1 MKLSKNKKII
11 YSVLIVALILLLLYK
26 IPTLARYKTRV
37 NSSGD
42 VWSGMV
48 ASSYRS
54 GTGTSNNPYIIS
66 NGDELAFFSSQ
77 LENNNYEGKYFKISN
92 DILLN
97 GGSFKYENDTLV
109 YILNGNTYYLNGN
122 DYYASSDFSGEKVG
136 TLNSFPSLKN
146 FKGTLDGDYHVIYGY
161 YSDKALFK
169 NLNGNVSS
177 LYIENAAVKSSSSA
191 SIFADT
197 ITDSTIA
204 NVAVDGYLISNNYV
218 VGENEPLI
226 TDVISNYEELD
237 KSVLGS
243 IAIYAKD
250 SSLVNCINKASI
262 KGGYISSGL
271 VGYSDGTSII
281 NSYNT
286 GNIAAYN
293 SNAIGVFTGSGIVDR
308 VYNSGTINNA
318 LIGYVIDSE
327 LEINNSFITTN
338 NYLVSYTADSTITGS
353 NNYYTGQDKGTNV
366 TSTQVT
372 TNNLKDKNFLTQFTE
387 FTSIGDLSTNPLNVW
402 LFADGHYPLLYI
414 DDIANNYAELHV
426 NTHTFSSY
434 TPVIKTK
441 KFNTNIVFAIT
452 DIDNVHPTDKYYYI
466 SNNRTIL
473 SKTSLSSVEWEE
485 YSSAVTISD
494 EGFYVIYIKLV
505 DNNSNVSYIN
515 SDLLVL
521 DKSGSEITITN
532 GTSNWTALTNGELY
546 ADSGFNFSVSATD
559 NLSGIATVQ
568 YYLSNQVINDI
579 DTITWTNYTGNININ
594 NVGKYKLYVK
604 VVDNCDFVTYAS
616 TPLITYDGYTVD
628 NLKPVGFNSGNSITK
643 NSSITFDVNYNNNAQ
658 ASITHYLVSTMVFP
672 INTNITMIDKTNNKV
687 YGYKISE
694 NDTYS
699 LNNGIVKYPLTIFKE
714 KGKVVASN
722 YVESNVQNESFN
734 FTIDFANAT
743 INENYNNVNVYLIGE
758 SNNVAV
764 RPTIT
769 KRSFNI
775 LTSSNLELSHSI
787 STNYNNSIAYNSDSI
802 TNIAINNIISQ
813 NGAYDTKYNDKKIGI
828 MIKLE
833 DNSGNTINKSHLK
846 NIIFSIGDNR
856 YSPGND
862 NIVRINLNSNTT
874 LNTNLSIITHQC
886 TPLLADGTYYIKITG
901 YSSYDGMYFDNNS
914 LTNTLTIPIVVS
926 RTTNNNYNYSFDV
939 LTNSERII
947 NKGSSAQLSFRI
959 LEDSVAHPN
968 IKVSLY
974 RKNQL
979 TAYNQDYTLID
990 LQDYTET
997 QLDEYI
1003 ENVYYVTRNA
1013 VAYQNGRYNNFNV
1026 TLDTQNMNKTS
1037 YKLVF
1042 DLYDG
1047 NIKVES
1053 ISKYFIVR

>member
-1 MKLSKNKKII
+1 MKLSKNKKIV

-42 VWSGMV
+42 VWNGMV

-204 NVAVDGYLISNNYV
+204 NVVVDGYLISNNYV
-218 VGENEPLI
+218 VSEDEPVI
-226 TDVISNYEELD
+226 ADVVSNYEELD

-286 GNIAAYN
+286 GNITAYN

-372 TNNLKDKNFLTQFTE
+372 TNN
-387 FTSIGDLSTNPLNVW
+387 
-402 LFADGHYPLLYI
+402 
-414 DDIANNYAELHV
+414 
-426 NTHTFSSY
+426 
-434 TPVIKTK
+434 
-441 KFNTNIVFAIT
+441 
-452 DIDNVHPTDKYYYI
+452 
-466 SNNRTIL
+466 
-473 SKTSLSSVEWEE
+473 
-485 YSSAVTISD
+485 
-494 EGFYVIYIKLV
+494 
-505 DNNSNVSYIN
+505 
-515 SDLLVL
+515 
-521 DKSGSEITITN
+521 
-532 GTSNWTALTNGELY
+532 
-546 ADSGFNFSVSATD
+546 
-559 NLSGIATVQ
+559 
-568 YYLSNQVINDI
+568 
-579 DTITWTNYTGNININ
+579 
-594 NVGKYKLYVK
+594 
-604 VVDNCDFVTYAS
+604 
-616 TPLITYDGYTVD
+616 
-628 NLKPVGFNSGNSITK
+628 
-643 NSSITFDVNYNNNAQ
+643 
-658 ASITHYLVSTMVFP
+658 
-672 INTNITMIDKTNNKV
+672 
-687 YGYKISE
+687 
-694 NDTYS
+694 
-699 LNNGIVKYPLTIFKE
+699 
-714 KGKVVASN
+714 
-722 YVESNVQNESFN
+722 
-734 FTIDFANAT
+734 
-743 INENYNNVNVYLIGE
+743 
-758 SNNVAV
+758 
-764 RPTIT
+764 
-769 KRSFNI
+769 
-775 LTSSNLELSHSI
+775 
-787 STNYNNSIAYNSDSI
+787 
-802 TNIAINNIISQ
+802 
-813 NGAYDTKYNDKKIGI
+813 
-828 MIKLE
+828 
-833 DNSGNTINKSHLK
+833 
-846 NIIFSIGDNR
+846 
-856 YSPGND
+856 
-862 NIVRINLNSNTT
+862 
-874 LNTNLSIITHQC
+874 
-886 TPLLADGTYYIKITG
+886 
-901 YSSYDGMYFDNNS
+901 
-914 LTNTLTIPIVVS
+914 
-926 RTTNNNYNYSFDV
+926 
-939 LTNSERII
+939 
-947 NKGSSAQLSFRI
+947 
-959 LEDSVAHPN
+959 
-968 IKVSLY
+968 
-974 RKNQL
+974 
-979 TAYNQDYTLID
+979 
-990 LQDYTET
+990 
-997 QLDEYI
+997 
-1003 ENVYYVTRNA
+1003 
-1013 VAYQNGRYNNFNV
+1013 
-1026 TLDTQNMNKTS
+1026 
-1037 YKLVF
+1037 
-1042 DLYDG
+1042 
-1047 NIKVES
+1047 
-1053 ISKYFIVR
+1053 